1 MIVLYSVIVVLSILV
16 ITLFLR
22 VVAINNEIDYISRDF
37 GDILEKDTNILLSL
51 SSGERS
57 LKRLVDSL
65 NKEIK
70 VLLSLKREYS
80 KGIFDIKKS
89 AENIAHDIRTPLTAV
104 KGYVNL
110 LEKEDLSEEGR
121 KYLEIIKSRVD
132 YMKDM
137 TEELFLSLSMK
148 NRGILDLKDVDYKAL
163 LEEALVSFRC
173 DFEKKG
179 IWPKVMVGEERIIG
193 KADEKA
199 LYRVFLNIISN
210 ALKYGEGD
218 FVVEMK
224 ENGDTVFSNYAPGM
238 DKIEAARLLDRYY
251 TISDAKASS
260 GIGLSISKEMV
271 EEMGGKL
278 GVDLLDQRLYI
289 SITFQRQV
297 IE

>member
-89 AENIAHDIRTPLTAV
+89 AENIAHDIRTHLTAV

-148 NRGILDLKDVDYKAL
+148 SRGVVTLSDIDAKSI
-163 LEEALVSFRC
+163 LEEALVSYLVE
-173 DFEKKG
+173 FEKKD
-179 IWPKVMVGEERIIG
+179 IIPRVVTPKDKVII
-193 KADEKA
+193 KADSKA
-199 LYRVFLNIISN
+199 LYRIYVNIISN
-210 ALKYGEGD
+210 ALKYSEGEFG
-218 FVVEMK
+218 VEMDEK
-224 ENGDTVFSNYAPGM
+224 GNTTFSNYAPNM
-238 DKIEAARLLDRYY
+238 NSVEANRLLDRYY

-260 GIGLSISKEMV
+260 GIGLSISKEIV
-271 EEMGGKL
+271 EEMGGSMRVRLEK
-278 GVDLLDQRLYI
+278 GRLYI
-289 SITFQRQV
+289 SITYK
-297 IE
+297 

>member
-148 NRGILDLKDVDYKAL
+148 SRGVVTLSDIDAKSI
-163 LEEALVSFRC
+163 LEEALVSYLVE
-173 DFEKKG
+173 FEKKD
-179 IWPKVMVGEERIIG
+179 IIPRVVTPKDKVII
-193 KADEKA
+193 KADSKA
-199 LYRVFLNIISN
+199 LYRIYVNIISN

-218 FVVEMK
+218 FVVEI
-224 ENGDTVFSNYAPGM
+224 ENSGKMTPWIPVN
-238 DKIEAARLLDRYY
+238 
-251 TISDAKASS
+251 SS
-260 GIGLSISKEMV
+260 R
-271 EEMGGKL
+271 GKS
-278 GVDLLDQRLYI
+278 G
-289 SITFQRQV
+289 
-297 IE
+297 

>member
-148 NRGILDLKDVDYKAL
+148 SRGVVTLSDIDAKSI
-163 LEEALVSFRC
+163 LEEALVSYLVE
-173 DFEKKG
+173 FEKKD
-179 IWPKVMVGEERIIG
+179 IIPRVVTPKDKVII
-193 KADEKA
+193 KADSKV
-199 LYRVFLNIISN
+199 LYRIYVNIISN

-218 FVVEMK
+218 FVVEMNR
-224 ENGDTVFSNYAPGM
+224 NGDTVFSNYAPGM

-289 SITFQRQV
+289 SITFQSQV
-297 IE
+297 LE